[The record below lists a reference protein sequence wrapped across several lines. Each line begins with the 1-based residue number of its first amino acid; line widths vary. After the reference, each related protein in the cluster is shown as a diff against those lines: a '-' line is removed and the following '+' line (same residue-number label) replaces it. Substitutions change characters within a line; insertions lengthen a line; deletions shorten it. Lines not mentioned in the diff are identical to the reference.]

1 MFVKNYIDKIS
12 WEDKKFFTKRLID
25 IIPLLLLA
33 RVDGKSP
40 IEYFKIKQQKI
51 TRQLGKQLLIADVNT
66 LKKLYSIL
74 NNYVG

>member
-1 MFVKNYIDKIS
+1 
-12 WEDKKFFTKRLID
+12 
-25 IIPLLLLA
+25 
-33 RVDGKSP
+33 
-40 IEYFKIKQQKI
+40 IKQQKI